1 MRKIEMTGQRY
12 QRLVILEELGKTVK
26 AVCDC
31 GTVKNYHRSN
41 VLAGYSSSCG
51 CFRNEQIS
59 KANHKHGHSRNDAL
73 KTPTYRSWQA
83 MLARCR
89 NPLRDHADR
98 YLERGISYDPSWD
111 HFEKFLEDMGERPE
125 GCELDRIDNNGDYS
139 KENCRWATHKE
150 NCQNRGY

>member
-1 MRKIEMTGQRY
+1 MRKINMVGQRY
-12 QRLVILEELGKTVK
+12 QRLVVLEELGKFVK

-31 GTVKNYHRSN
+31 GKVKEYHRSN
-41 VLAGYSSSCG
+41 LLAGYSASCG
-51 CFRNEQIS
+51 CLRNESVSQ
-59 KANHKHGHSRNDAL
+59 ANFKHGHSRNGVS

-98 YLERGISYDPSWD
+98 YSQRGITYDPSWKF
-111 HFEKFLEDMGERPE
+111 FENFLKDMGERPE
-125 GCELDRIDNNGDYS
+125 GLELDRIDNNSGYS
-139 KENCRWATHKE
+139 KENCRWTTHRE